1 MTVPLSKIGLTWG
14 SVTQVTPLQV
24 RINGD
29 TGDTPIALMD
39 SGMTFSVSDKVG
51 LVLLG
56 SQWAVF
62 MKVVAT

>member
-1 MTVPLSKIGLTWG
+1 MSVGAKANVTWG
-14 SVTQVTPLQV
+14 SVTQVSPLLV

-29 TGDTPIALMD
+29 TGDTPIALKD
-39 SGMTFSVSDKVG
+39 SGMTFSTSDKVG